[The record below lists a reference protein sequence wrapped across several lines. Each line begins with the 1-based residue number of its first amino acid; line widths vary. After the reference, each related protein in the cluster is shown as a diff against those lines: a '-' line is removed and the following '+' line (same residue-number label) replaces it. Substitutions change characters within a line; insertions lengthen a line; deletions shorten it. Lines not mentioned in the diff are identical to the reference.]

1 MKVPSQYFPLP
12 EEPVAVASAVLGK
25 VAVAVALSLRGAL
38 LVTGEPRGDV
48 LAAVAEGVYVRGID
62 SAAPSVEAAAGHRFV
77 QTRHLFRAPSAMVF
91 EGACHVAFSL
101 GDAEITGKPSY
112 LLEVGAAWTGL
123 ETGSPRTT
131 AQWEEFFGSALSS
144 VGAIVLS
151 QE

>member
-1 MKVPSQYFPLP
+1 MKVTPQYFPLP
-12 EEPVAVASAVLGK
+12 EEPVAEATAVLGK
-25 VAVAVALSLRGAL
+25 VVIAVALSLRGAL

-48 LAAVAEGVYVRGID
+48 LAAVSEGIYVRGID

-91 EGACHVAFSL
+91 EGACHIALSL
-101 GDAEITGKPSY
+101 GEAEITGKPSY

-123 ETGSPRTT
+123 EGDQPRSG
-131 AQWEEFFGSALSS
+131 AQWEEFFGSALSA